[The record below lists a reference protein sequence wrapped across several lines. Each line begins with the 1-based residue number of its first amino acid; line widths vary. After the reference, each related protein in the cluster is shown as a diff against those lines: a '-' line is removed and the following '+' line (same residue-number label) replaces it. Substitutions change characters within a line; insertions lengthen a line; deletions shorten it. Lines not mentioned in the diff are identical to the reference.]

1 MLLGGSYRQ
10 TAKSAGRYKEKL
22 LDLKSILRGVP
33 LFHNLNDE
41 DLDLLASKLRKEDY
55 PKGTTLFQ
63 KGDVG
68 DTMYIVES
76 GQLTV
81 LGGNGDEPIALMG
94 PGNFVGDIAL
104 LLPEPR
110 TATVKVSIDARLWLL
125 GQKDFDQ
132 LIDTRPALALEMLR
146 ELSRRLVTTTRKT
159 RKKPARRIT
168 ALFGSQQGP
177 ELAAAIQTYLQA
189 PVALLPLPGSKI
201 TPPPHPNA
209 SVTHL
214 SEQTF
219 TEATLA
225 ESLSRQIEVFKHIV
239 IALPLQATPLARKA
253 VDLCDTII
261 SVKASPPWLTDGDAK
276 QKLWRIPA
284 DTGTAIRRIAR
295 KLTNRVVGLAMSSG
309 GARGLAHV
317 GVLKVLKEEDIP
329 IDMVAGS
336 SAGALFGAL
345 FAAGWPI
352 EKMES
357 YIDFLKTLTH
367 FSNWDFNIP
376 PRTGIVKGKKAR
388 DKFLAKP
395 LNYATFEEMQLPLY
409 IIAGDILTG
418 DEVVFDSGSVAD
430 AIRASASIPILGDP
444 WYHQGHYLIDGGVV
458 NPLPASVLRDRGADI
473 IIGSNVVQPLKES
486 YSGPLDKMPS
496 VWHSIFN
503 IISAMEAELITKQ
516 FPLIDVLIHHGVSAK
531 HTLDFEHVGD
541 LIRGGEEAARKML
554 PAIKNAIL
562 NPPAD

>member
-1 MLLGGSYRQ
+1 M
-10 TAKSAGRYKEKL
+10 
-22 LDLKSILRGVP
+22 DLKSILRGVP
-33 LFHNLNDE
+33 LFNHLNDE
-41 DLDLLASKLRKEDY
+41 DLTLLASKLRKEDY
-55 PKGTTLFQ
+55 PKGTTLFR

-81 LGGNGDEPIALMG
+81 LGDNGDEPIALMG

-110 TATVKVSIDARLWLL
+110 TATVEVSIDAKLWLL
-125 GQKDFDQ
+125 GQKDFDP

-168 ALFGSQQGP
+168 ALFGSQRGP
-177 ELAAAIQTYLQA
+177 KLAAALHTYLQT
-189 PVALLPLPGSKI
+189 PVALLPLPGSKL
-201 TPPPHPNA
+201 TPLTHPNA
-209 SVTHL
+209 GVIHL

-219 TEATLA
+219 TETTLA
-225 ESLSRQIEVFKHIV
+225 ESLSHQIEVFKHIV
-239 IALPLQATPLARKA
+239 VTLPQQATPLARKA
-253 VDLCDTII
+253 VDLCDTVI
-261 SVKASPPWLTDGDAK
+261 SVGAPPPWLTSDELQ

-284 DTGTAIRRIAR
+284 DSDAAIQRIAR
-295 KLTNRVVGLAMSSG
+295 RLTNRVVGLAMSSG
-309 GARGLAHV
+309 GTRGLAHV
-317 GVLKVLKEEDIP
+317 GVLKVLKEEAIP

-336 SAGALFGAL
+336 SAGALFGAF

-352 EKMES
+352 EKMEA
-357 YIDFLKTLTH
+357 YIELLKTLTH

-395 LNYATFEEMQLPLY
+395 LNNAAFEEMQLPLY

-418 DEVVFDSGSVAD
+418 DEVIFDSGSVAD

-473 IIGSNVVQPLKES
+473 IIGSNVVQPLRES

-496 VWHSIFN
+496 IWHSIFN

-554 PAIKNAIL
+554 PAIKDAIL

>member
-1 MLLGGSYRQ
+1 M
-10 TAKSAGRYKEKL
+10 
-22 LDLKSILRGVP
+22 DLKSILRGVP
-33 LFHNLNDE
+33 LFNNLNDE
-41 DLDLLASKLRKEDY
+41 DLTLLASKLRKEDY
-55 PKGTTLFQ
+55 PKGTTLFK

-81 LGGNGDEPIALMG
+81 IGDAGDEPIALMG

-110 TATVKVSIDARLWLL
+110 TATVEVSIDARLWLL

-168 ALFGSQQGP
+168 ALFGSQRGP
-177 ELAAAIQTYLQA
+177 KLAAALHTCLQT
-189 PVALLPLPGSKI
+189 PVALLPLPGSKL
-201 TPPPHPNA
+201 TPLPHPNA
-209 SVTHL
+209 GVIHL
-214 SEQTF
+214 SKQTF
-219 TEATLA
+219 TETTLA
-225 ESLSRQIEVFKHIV
+225 ESLSHQIEVFKHIV
-239 IALPLQATPLARKA
+239 ITLPQQATPLARKA
-253 VDLCDTII
+253 VDLCDTVV
-261 SVKASPPWLTDGDAK
+261 SVGAPPPWLASDELQ

-284 DTGTAIRRIAR
+284 DTEAALQRLARR
-295 KLTNRVVGLAMSSG
+295 LTNRVVGLAMSSG
-309 GARGLAHV
+309 GTRGLAHV
-317 GVLKVLKEEDIP
+317 GVLKVLKEEAIP

-336 SAGALFGAL
+336 SAGALFGAF

-352 EKMES
+352 EKMEA
-357 YIDFLKTLTH
+357 YIELLKTLTH

-395 LNYATFEEMQLPLY
+395 LNNATFEEMQLPLY

-418 DEVVFDSGSVAD
+418 DEVIFDSGSVAD

-473 IIGSNVVQPLKES
+473 IIGSNVVQPLRES

-496 VWHSIFN
+496 IWHSIFN

-554 PAIKNAIL
+554 PAIKDAIL

>member
-1 MLLGGSYRQ
+1 
-10 TAKSAGRYKEKL
+10 

-33 LFHNLNDE
+33 LFTHLNDE
-41 DLDLLASKLRKEDY
+41 DLNLLASKLRKEDY
-55 PKGTTLFQ
+55 PKGTILFK

-81 LGGNGDEPIALMG
+81 VGDNGDEPIASMG

-125 GQKDFDQ
+125 GQKDFDE
-132 LIDTRPALALEMLR
+132 LLDTRPALALEMLR

-168 ALFGSQQGP
+168 ALFGSPRGP
-177 ELAAAIQTYLQA
+177 ELSAALHTYLQA

-201 TPPPHPNA
+201 TPQPHPNA
-209 SVTHL
+209 GVIHL
-214 SEQTF
+214 SKQLF
-219 TEATLA
+219 TETTLA
-225 ESLSRQIEVFKHIV
+225 ESLSHQIEVFKHIV
-239 IALPLQATPLARKA
+239 VTLPRQATPLARKA
-253 VDLCDTII
+253 VDLCDTVI
-261 SVKASPPWLTDGDAK
+261 SVGAPPPWLTSDDVQ

-284 DTGTAIRRIAR
+284 DADADIQRIAR
-295 KLTNRVVGLAMSSG
+295 RLTNRVVGLAMSSG
-309 GARGLAHV
+309 GTRGLAHV
-317 GVLKVLKEEDIP
+317 GVLKILKEENIP
-329 IDMVAGS
+329 VDMVAGS
-336 SAGALFGAL
+336 SAGALFGAF
-345 FAAGWPI
+345 FAAGWSI
-352 EKMES
+352 EKMEA
-357 YIDFLKTLTH
+357 YIELLKTLTH

-376 PRTGIVKGKKAR
+376 PRTGVVKGKKAR

-395 LNYATFEEMQLPLY
+395 LNHATFEDMQLPLY

-418 DEVVFDSGSVAD
+418 DEVIFDSGSVAD

-444 WYHQGHYLIDGGVV
+444 WYHQGRYLIDGGVV

-531 HTLDFEHVGD
+531 HTLDFEHVSD
-541 LIRGGEEAARKML
+541 LIRGGEESARKML
-554 PAIKNAIL
+554 PAIKDAIL
-562 NPPAD
+562 NPSDS